1 MTFVRRS
8 SRIALSLAIAAVTL
22 VATSACEVY
31 DGDLPPR
38 GALQT
43 PNGLAVH
50 PSGRYLYVLNSNF
63 QSLYR
68 QDLGG
73 TLTVV
78 DLDTLAILDEKTLC
92 LPSFG
97 STLAFSSSHFAA
109 DEPRFL
115 VAATKSNRGVVAL
128 ALNEQGDTVSCL
140 YEGMNVGDTCV
151 SEITSIPGVS
161 KRHRILPCEVRNI
174 LDDPGGLVALPPIE
188 NVTPMNQDAFVLSGL
203 RTGETRAINF
213 VDGEIRGQDVKGPQ
227 QNVLHLSEDDTK
239 VASGAATLVT
249 HPLTG
254 DIYVG
259 ARFDNR
265 IFSIRWLREP
275 ITATI
280 DPERRGFATTIAR
293 TGGVRVTSPSS
304 SLEIRDM
311 KFSADGSR
319 LYATS
324 QAPGSLITM
333 DTSLDAEGKP
343 RNVVIR
349 RDELPGRPS
358 AMALLETDDT
368 TYAYVTLF
376 GERAVAAIDLST
388 GLRVATIA
396 VGSTP
401 YAIVA
406 DPTRARVYV
415 ALFEEN
421 AVAVI
426 DGDESR
432 PTWNQQIA
440 TIR

>member
-8 SRIALSLAIAAVTL
+8 SRLALSLAIAAVSL
-22 VATSACEVY
+22 VATTACEVY

-38 GALQT
+38 DELQT

-73 TLTVV
+73 SLAVV
-78 DLDTLAILDEKTLC
+78 DLETLDILEDKTRC
-92 LPSFG
+92 IPSFG
-97 STLAFSSSHFAA
+97 STLAFSTSHFAE
-109 DEPRFL
+109 DEPRYL

-128 ALNEQGDTVSCL
+128 GLNENGDTTSCL
-140 YEGMNVGDTCV
+140 FEGQDVGDTCV
-151 SEITSIPGVS
+151 DDITKIKGVS
-161 KRHRILPCEVRNI
+161 KRHRVLPCEVRNV

-188 NVTPMNQDAFVLSGL
+188 DVTPMEQDAFVLSGL

-213 VDGEIRGQDVKGPQ
+213 IDGEIRGPEVKGAQ
-227 QNVLHLSEDDTK
+227 KLAQHLSNDRTK
-239 VASGAATLVT
+239 VAIGASVLAL
-249 HPLTG
+249 HPQTG

-265 IFSIRWLREP
+265 IFSIRWLREAIGSP
-275 ITATI
+275 VAN
-280 DPERRGFATTIAR
+280 PREGFATTIAR
-293 TGGVRVTSPSS
+293 TGGIRVTSPNTSI
-304 SLEIRDM
+304 EIRDM
-311 KFSADGSR
+311 KFNADGTR

-324 QAPGSLITM
+324 QSPGSLITM
-333 DTSLDAEGKP
+333 DTSLDADGKP

-349 RDELPGRPS
+349 RDELPGRPG
-358 AMALLETDDT
+358 ALALLETDDT
-368 TYAYVTLF
+368 TIAYVTLF
-376 GERAVAAIDLST
+376 GDRAVAAIDLAT
-388 GLRVATIA
+388 GLRVATIQ
-396 VGSTP
+396 VGATP

-406 DPTRARVYV
+406 DPTRPRVYV